1 MVSTMDI
8 NDIRAWHTTI
18 LLISFIGIVVWA
30 YSKRRK
36 TSFDEAANLPF
47 ADEDQHQA
55 TIKKEN
61 LS

>member
-1 MVSTMDI
+1 MDI
-8 NDIRAWHTTI
+8 NDLRAWHTLV
-18 LLISFIGIVVWA
+18 LLVVFLGIVFWA

-36 TSFDEAANLPF
+36 KSFDEAANLPF
-47 ADEDQHQA
+47 ADEEQHKA

>member
-1 MVSTMDI
+1 MDI
-8 NDIRAWHTTI
+8 NDLRAWHTAV
-18 LLISFIGIVVWA
+18 LLVLFIGIVVWA

-36 TSFDEAANLPF
+36 QPFDEAANLPF
-47 ADEDQHQA
+47 ADEEQHQA